1 MINVIVSGALGRM
14 GGRIIPQILKSP
26 DLQLT
31 GAIERVGHDHIGQ
44 SVAERF
50 VLESDIS
57 GLLSGCVVLVEFTT
71 PDATMAHLEQARRE
85 GVAVLIGT
93 TGFTEIQEEM
103 LKEASKDIAIIA
115 THNYGFGMN
124 VFWKIVRLLA
134 EYLGDDYDVD
144 LVEHHGRDKPDVP
157 SGTGHTIAEIIAEA
171 KGRVPTDVITYGGT
185 KTAAFTR
192 RSDEIAVHS
201 LRGGA
206 YKSDHAVIFSG
217 DGEILEL
224 RHREEDLR
232 IIVRGV
238 MLGIRFLHGR
248 QPGRY
253 KMSDVLEFVRSSEAE

>member
-44 SVAERF
+44 SVAEGI

-57 GLLSGCVVLVEFTT
+57 GLLSGCDVLVEFTT

-124 VFWKIVRLLA
+124 VFNPALVARAFVYITFPIQSTAMWIPAAKFSCSK
-134 EYLGDDYDVD
+134 ELGVD
-144 LVEHHGRDKPDVP
+144 
-157 SGTGHTIAEIIAEA
+157 
-171 KGRVPTDVITYGGT
+171 
-185 KTAAFTR
+185 
-192 RSDEIAVHS
+192 SDE
-201 LRGGA
+201 L
-206 YKSDHAVIFSG
+206 FSFES
-217 DGEILEL
+217 EICCNSFLF
-224 RHREEDLR
+224 
-232 IIVRGV
+232 IV
-238 MLGIRFLHGR
+238 
-248 QPGRY
+248 
-253 KMSDVLEFVRSSEAE
+253 